1 MANDEHVAILKKG
14 VDAWNK
20 WRRENP
26 DIRPDL
32 SGADLSEADLSEA
45 DFARRAGLSEAD
57 LLSELDLSEADL
69 SDPHQG
75 GPQ

>member
-14 VDAWNK
+14 VDTWNA

-32 SGADLSEADLSEA
+32 SGAGSARAQLARIIHGGV
-45 DFARRAGLSEAD
+45 DFLEVSGD
-57 LLSELDLSEADL
+57 
-69 SDPHQG
+69 
-75 GPQ
+75 